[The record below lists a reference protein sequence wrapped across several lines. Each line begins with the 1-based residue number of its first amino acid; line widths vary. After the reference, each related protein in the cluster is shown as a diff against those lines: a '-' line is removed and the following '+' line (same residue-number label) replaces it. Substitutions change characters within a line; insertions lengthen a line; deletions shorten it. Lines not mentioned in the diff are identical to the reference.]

1 MRLLNRVRSAA
12 SSIMRPVAAAVA
24 ATGITPNQIT
34 VIGLGVSLL
43 SAFAF
48 YRSEQLLGGVLLL
61 AAGFFDVLDG
71 AVARAAGRA
80 SRWGAVLDSVLDR
93 YSDLVVLGAIL
104 ISGLCDPVAG
114 VAAMVGSVMISY
126 VRSRGEVEG
135 IKMSSVGL
143 MERAERMLLL
153 SASALV
159 GYAWAGIILLAIL
172 TQVTV
177 IQRLYHI
184 HRSMHSDS
192 VQAPAG

>member
-1 MRLLNRVRSAA
+1 LLNRVRSAA
-12 SSIMRPVAAAVA
+12 SSIMRPIAAAVA

-34 VIGLGVSLL
+34 VMGFGVSLL

-48 YRSEQLLGGVLLL
+48 YRSEQLLGGALLL
-61 AAGFFDVLDG
+61 SAGFFDILDG

-93 YSDLVVLGAIL
+93 YSDLVILGAIL

-114 VAAMVGSVMISY
+114 IAAMVGSVMISY

-153 SASALV
+153 SAAALV
-159 GYAWAGIILLAIL
+159 GYTWAGVILLAIL

-177 IQRLYHI
+177 IQRLLHI
-184 HRSMHSDS
+184 HRSIRAEGARAH
-192 VQAPAG
+192 AG